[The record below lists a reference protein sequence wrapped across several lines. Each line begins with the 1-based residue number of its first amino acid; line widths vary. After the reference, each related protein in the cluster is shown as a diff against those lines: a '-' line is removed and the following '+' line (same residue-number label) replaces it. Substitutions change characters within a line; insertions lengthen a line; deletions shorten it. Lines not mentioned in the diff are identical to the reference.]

1 MYPNLVVINPISGG
15 ARLPAL
21 LAARVLAMNILGTSA
36 TIFIASLAS
45 LHELPGMLNDAMAH
59 GLHSTSPRPP
69 ATFRSVYVTG
79 DHPCDANQTSVV
91 CRAGLGCCGN
101 FGLLPNSASLIAE
114 YIQHFIVRGNAT
126 YQRAVADEQSE
137 VVRRAER
144 ATCFERGL
152 PNCTTSSKIPNIYCS
167 SRLAVGI
174 GASGGESCTSGI
186 SNSILYLDSE
196 DSSRFGNGQMVLRRK
211 HRNSLHLHLT
221 FSNIWDAYVP
231 VLMGELGVG
240 PKVQA
245 MWLPGFRA
253 VHVFERWESLLVHS
267 SEALPGVVDDL
278 IRRTYALARAGLYC
292 TDVKITDI
300 VVRRQAG
307 GAWECS
313 LSDFDAPY
321 CGTATATPDTLV
333 FMTLLPMALRFA
345 CFDRNWRLP
354 LAADIVRAVLTLN
367 YDNQPRNEDFAGAQL
382 FAIWAKKVA
391 EARAIF
397 RRHYDRNATKTT
409 TGKIILGLCAR
420 LAARGV

>member
-1 MYPNLVVINPISGG
+1 
-15 ARLPAL
+15 
-21 LAARVLAMNILGTSA
+21 MNILGTSA

-45 LHELPGMLNDAMAH
+45 LQELPGMLHDAMAH

-91 CRAGLGCCGN
+91 CKAGLGCCGN
-101 FGLLPNSASLIAE
+101 FGLLPNNASLIAE

-126 YQRAVADEQSE
+126 HKRAIADEHAE

-152 PNCTTSSKIPNIYCS
+152 PNCTTSSKIPKILCS
-167 SRLAVGI
+167 ASLAAGI
-174 GASGGESCTSGI
+174 GASRGEPCTSGFA
-186 SNSILYLDSE
+186 NSILSLDNE
-196 DSSRFGNGQMVLRRK
+196 DSSRFGSGQMVLRRK
-211 HRNSLHLHLT
+211 HRKSPAFT
-221 FSNIWDAYVP
+221 FSTVWDAYMP

-240 PKVQA
+240 PKVRS
-245 MWLPGFRA
+245 MWHQGFRA

-278 IRRTYALARAGLYC
+278 IRRTYGLARAGLYC

-300 VVRRQAG
+300 VVRRKAG

-345 CFDRNWRLP
+345 CFGQNWRLP
-354 LAADIVRAVLTLN
+354 LAAEIVKAVLTLS
-367 YDNQPRNEDFAGAQL
+367 YDNRPRKEDFAEGYLIQK
-382 FAIWAKKVA
+382 WTQKVA

-397 RRHYDRNATKTT
+397 KQNYDRSATKST
-409 TGKIILGLCAR
+409 TGKIIVGLCSR
-420 LAARGV
+420 LSQHAGFS